1 MTGSQRHGVR
11 DRQGAQ
17 GQSRLGEELFG
28 SKTLR
33 RSPTSVLGSHWPVE
47 PGQAAGAPALGPDVR
62 EFCSSCAGD

>member
-28 SKTLR
+28 SKTL
-33 RSPTSVLGSHWPVE
+33 
-47 PGQAAGAPALGPDVR
+47 
-62 EFCSSCAGD
+62 